1 MITKGPFTIFA
12 PTEAAFGKLISK
24 DPREYNNVMFK
35 DKNLLSK
42 ILLQHILPRKLGLTD
57 LRHGDRVLTLAGN
70 RIEISEF
77 GGLKF
82 SDAKILMSTSD
93 RNVGNVG
100 NVGIVHFVGSVV
112 YPLIPSTESGP
123 EISSTK
129 PTDPRPG

>member
-24 DPREYNNVMFK
+24 DPREYNNVLLK

-42 ILLQHILPRKLGLTD
+42 ILLQHIVSRKLGLTD
-57 LRHGDRVLTLAGN
+57 LRHGDRVITLAGN
-70 RIEISEF
+70 HIEISEF

-93 RNVGNVG
+93 RNVG